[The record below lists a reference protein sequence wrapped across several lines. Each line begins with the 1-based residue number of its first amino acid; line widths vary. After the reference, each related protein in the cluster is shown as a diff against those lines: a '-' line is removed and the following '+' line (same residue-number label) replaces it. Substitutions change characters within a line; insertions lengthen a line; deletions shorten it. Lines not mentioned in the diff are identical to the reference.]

1 MELRFLLLVLV
12 LLAPLL
18 PGTTGDHQHALTPAP
33 LPAAAAAAAAAVI
46 DDAGNTTTAASRDPL
61 HISIGA
67 SIVH

>member
-18 PGTTGDHQHALTPAP
+18 PGTTGDHQHALTTEH
-33 LPAAAAAAAAAVI
+33 LPAAAAVI

>member
-18 PGTTGDHQHALTPAP
+18 PGTTGDHQHALTTEH
-33 LPAAAAAAAAAVI
+33 LPAAAAATAVI